1 MEDNDNNPFSNL
13 DEETQRKI
21 QEIQVYEQGFQQLL
35 MQKKSFRYE
44 LDETEYAVKEL
55 EKSEGEVFKI
65 IAGQVVVRSE
75 KNKLISELNH
85 KKELIELRLKNIE
98 KQEEEY
104 STKIEK
110 IREEVMKTLTP
121 KKSK

>member
-1 MEDNDNNPFSNL
+1 MEEQENPFANL

-21 QEIQVYEQGFQQLL
+21 QEIQIFEQGFQQLL

-44 LDETEYAVKEL
+44 LDETDYAIKEL

-65 IAGQVVVRSE
+65 VAGQVVIRSE
-75 KNKLISELNH
+75 KDKLISEMKH
-85 KKELIELRLKNIE
+85 KKELMELRLKNIE

-104 STKIEK
+104 SSKIEK
-110 IREEVMKTLTP
+110 IREEVMEKLTP